1 MKPIQAIGILPV
13 ETQTQT
19 QEESQL
25 LPVKSES
32 NQKRAAPSSHMDRA
46 AKKMKISLA
55 LGIDLAE

>member
-1 MKPIQAIGILPV
+1 MNVEILPV

-19 QEESQL
+19 QEETQL
-25 LPVKSES
+25 LPVKTEN

>member
-1 MKPIQAIGILPV
+1 MLPVANMEILPV

-19 QEESQL
+19 QEETQ
-25 LPVKSES
+25 PVPGQEER
-32 NQKRAAPSSHMDRA
+32 NQKRAATSSHMDRA